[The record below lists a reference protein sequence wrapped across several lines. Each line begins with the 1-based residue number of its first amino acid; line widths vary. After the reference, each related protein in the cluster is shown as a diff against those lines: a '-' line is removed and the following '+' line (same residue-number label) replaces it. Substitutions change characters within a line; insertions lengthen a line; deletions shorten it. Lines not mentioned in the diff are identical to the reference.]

1 MKITSL
7 IFFNTYGPSE
17 GRDAVI
23 PKFIHA
29 LNHNRPIYLEGDGKQ
44 ARDFTFV
51 DDTIFALYKIIKS
64 KKNLRYINI
73 GSGKSISINTIIK
86 KLKKYYPDMRVIRN
100 KQRINEI
107 KILFQIQACF
117 KKISKLKIKLVLKKD
132 YIKQLKI
139 LNYNVIENIYI
150 LIFSF
155 LSSIVTLKYLISNF
169 IDKISVQRKT
179 QDKARIRWGSSNKS
193 HYGGFSFSLSII
205 IINLFLIIFFKDLYL
220 NNLNNLFYLTIIIL
234 LSGFFGLIDE
244 KYSCKPI
251 EKIILQIII
260 SVLLIL
266 NGKILYFSSNEI
278 LNYSF
283 SVIYFLFYF

>member
-1 MKITSL
+1 ML
-7 IFFNTYGPSE
+7 
-17 GRDAVI
+17 
-23 PKFIHA
+23 
-29 LNHNRPIYLEGDGKQ
+29 
-44 ARDFTFV
+44 
-51 DDTIFALYKIIKS
+51 
-64 KKNLRYINI
+64 
-73 GSGKSISINTIIK
+73 
-86 KLKKYYPDMRVIRN
+86 
-100 KQRINEI
+100 
-107 KILFQIQACF
+107 
-117 KKISKLKIKLVLKKD
+117 LKIFIFL
-132 YIKQLKI
+132 
-139 LNYNVIENIYI
+139 
-150 LIFSF
+150 FSF

-283 SVIYFLFYF
+283 SVIYFLFIFNLFFFF